1 MIRRE
6 LIDAYHREESD
17 ADDDTLDAALGIPAQ
32 RWRHQPGRD
41 AALQVDYVGESIVDV
56 PTPYEIC
63 RRIFA
68 SVMLDSNDLFIDLG
82 CAAGRVVLYGA
93 LVTPARF
100 RGIELVAER
109 AAIATDAAR
118 RLELD
123 RVEIIDGD
131 VLDQDFG
138 DGTVFYAFRPFSV
151 ETEAKVLDRL
161 HEEARRRA
169 ITVVTHRLQP
179 SLFDLTVFE
188 RVDHG
193 ALQVL
198 RSIR

>member
-1 MIRRE
+1 MTGGE
-6 LIDAYHREESD
+6 LIDAYHREERD
-17 ADDDTLDAALGIPAQ
+17 ADDDALDAALGIPAQ
-32 RWRHQPGRD
+32 RWRHRPGRD
-41 AALQVDYVGESIVDV
+41 AALQAEHVGESIVDV

-63 RRIFA
+63 RRIFS
-68 SVMLDSNDLFIDLG
+68 SVTLESHDLFIDLG

-93 LVTPARF
+93 LVTTARF
-100 RGIELVAER
+100 RGIELIAER
-109 AAIATDAAR
+109 AAIATEAAR

-123 RVEIIDGD
+123 RVEIIEGD

-138 DGTVFYAFRPFSV
+138 AGTVFYAFRPFSV
-151 ETEAKVLDRL
+151 ETEAKVLERL
-161 HEEARRRA
+161 HAEARRRA

-188 RVDHG
+188 RTDHG